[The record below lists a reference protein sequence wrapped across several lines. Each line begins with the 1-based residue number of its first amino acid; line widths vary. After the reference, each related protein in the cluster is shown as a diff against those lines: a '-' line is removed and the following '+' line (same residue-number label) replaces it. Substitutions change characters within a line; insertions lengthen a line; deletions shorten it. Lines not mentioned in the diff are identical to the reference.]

1 MHRFLLAALILVG
14 LTAANAQ
21 TIRQTKGD
29 FEDKFRQLED
39 EAWPTPTETRLAS
52 GAPGPAYWQ
61 QDVDYFIRVTLDE
74 DGKRLTGS
82 QTVTYTNNSPHTL
95 TYLWL
100 QLDQNRF
107 RTDSM
112 DNMTRTATPGQVS
125 LAGMRRDLRMEAF
138 EGGYEISNVVDSDGD
153 ALDFAIID
161 TNMRIDLPLPLKP
174 GGTLEFSLDFENNII
189 ETRVIGGRAGYE
201 CFTEE
206 GEDGNCIFLFA
217 QWFPRL
223 HAYSDYEGWHNK
235 AFLGSGE
242 FALEFGDYRVELTVP
257 EDHVVSATGVLQN
270 ARRVLSSTQFRRYI
284 DARSADAPMFIV
296 TPEEAEENEKSVAED
311 LETWIFEAENVRD
324 FAWATS
330 RKFIWDAMNV
340 EQEDSGGR
348 DVLAMSFY
356 PKEAEPLWS
365 AYSTKTIAHTIN
377 VYSRYSF
384 AYPYP
389 TAQSVNGPVGGM
401 EYPMITFN
409 GPRPYIDEDGNRTYS
424 RGTKRFLI
432 GVIIHEI
439 GHIYFPMIVNSD
451 ERQWTWMDEGLNTFL
466 QFVAEQEWDENYPS
480 RRGEPR
486 DMIAYM
492 VSENQVPIMTQSD
505 SILQFGNNAYGKP
518 ATALVILRETIL
530 GREAFDRAF
539 REYAQRWKFKRPT
552 PSDFF
557 RTMEEASGTDLDWF
571 WRGWFYST
579 DHVDISIDAVV
590 PVEIKS
596 YDAKAEAEYARRK
609 RAEEPRSMTDE
620 NNEDI
625 EKAVEADPS
634 LLDFYDEFDEFT
646 ATESDIEARQK
657 AFEALEDWERE
668 VLEADL
674 NYYDVTFTNHGGLVM
689 PIILKVTYASG
700 ESEIMRFP
708 AEIWRRN
715 PKTVTRRLLV
725 EEPILSVELDPR
737 WETAD
742 ADRSNNYFPQRIEPT
757 RVEAFKRERDKSLME
772 RMEMKVEPGS
782 LEWSKVEKPTEGAED
797 DKSSDGSSAAEAD
810 AEGMEDDAKPEVSE
824 PEAPEPSDDET
835 SDEG

>member
-1 MHRFLLAALILVG
+1 VL
-14 LTAANAQ
+14 
-21 TIRQTKGD
+21 
-29 FEDKFRQLED
+29 
-39 EAWPTPTETRLAS
+39 
-52 GAPGPAYWQ
+52 
-61 QDVDYFIRVTLDE
+61 
-74 DGKRLTGS
+74 
-82 QTVTYTNNSPHTL
+82 
-95 TYLWL
+95 
-100 QLDQNRF
+100 
-107 RTDSM
+107 
-112 DNMTRTATPGQVS
+112 
-125 LAGMRRDLRMEAF
+125 
-138 EGGYEISNVVDSDGD
+138 
-153 ALDFAIID
+153 
-161 TNMRIDLPLPLKP
+161 
-174 GGTLEFSLDFENNII
+174 
-189 ETRVIGGRAGYE
+189 GGRAGYE

-235 AFLGSGE
+235 AFLGRGE
-242 FALEFGDYRVELTVP
+242 FTLEFGDYSVELTVP

-270 ARRVLSSTQFRRYI
+270 PRRVLSSRQFRRYI
-284 DARSADAPMFIV
+284 DARKADEPMYIV
-296 TPEEAEENEKSVAED
+296 TPEEAAENEKTVAED
-311 LETWIFEAENVRD
+311 TETWVFEAENVRD
-324 FAWATS
+324 FAWASS

-340 EQEDSGGR
+340 EQEDSGGQ
-348 DVLAMSFY
+348 DVLAMSFF

-365 AYSTKTIAHTIN
+365 AYSTKTIAHTID

-409 GPRPYIDEDGNRTYS
+409 GPRPYKDDDGNLTYS
-424 RGTKRFLI
+424 LGTKRFLI

-439 GHIYFPMIVNSD
+439 GHIYFPMVVNSD

-466 QFVAEQEWDENYPS
+466 QFVAEQEWDEDFPS

-486 DMIAYM
+486 NMISYM
-492 VSENQVPIMTQSD
+492 VSQNQVPIMTQSD

-518 ATALVILRETIL
+518 ATALVVLRETIL

-579 DHVDISIDAVV
+579 DHVDISVDSVV
-590 PVEIKS
+590 AVEIKS
-596 YDAKAEAEYARRK
+596 YDARAEAEYARQK

-646 ATESDIEARQK
+646 ATESDIEAREK
-657 AFEALEDWERE
+657 AFEALEDWEQN

-674 NYYDVTFTNHGGLVM
+674 KYYDVTFTNHGGLVM

-715 PKTVTRRLLV
+715 PKTLTRRLV
-725 EEPILSVELDPR
+725 VDEEIVSVELDPR

-742 ADRSNNYFPQRIEPT
+742 ADRSNNHFPQKIEPT
-757 RVEAFKRERDKSLME
+757 RVEAFKRERQKSLME

-782 LEWSKVEKPTEGAED
+782 LEWSKVEAEEAEAAETDGASDEADAATPEAIEAAPEDESNAPATAED
-797 DKSSDGSSAAEAD
+797 DGAGEDGD
-810 AEGMEDDAKPEVSE
+810 AEPETEDAGDEDD
-824 PEAPEPSDDET
+824 
-835 SDEG
+835 G